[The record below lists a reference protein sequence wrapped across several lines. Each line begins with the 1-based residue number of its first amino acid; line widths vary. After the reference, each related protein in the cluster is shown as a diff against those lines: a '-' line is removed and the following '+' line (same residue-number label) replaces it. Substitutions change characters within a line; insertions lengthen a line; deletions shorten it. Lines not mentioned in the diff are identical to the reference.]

1 MYRYNEIAESGAL
14 LTFSS
19 DVVTSYELHRS
30 DPLFGIQVAAT
41 RIDPEYPLSPSVYPG
56 SARPETDARLSREL
70 LSAGYT
76 INGAKQLRLADKIGS
91 LEVGKVANLC
101 VLSADPFEVEPRALG
116 EIEFDAV
123 IFEGR
128 VVAGSL

>member
-1 MYRYNEIAESGAL
+1 MSCN
-14 LTFSS
+14 
-19 DVVTSYELHRS
+19 
-30 DPLFGIQVAAT
+30 PLFGMQVAAT

-70 LSAGYT
+70 LLAGYT

-101 VLSADPFEVEPRALG
+101 VLSADLFEVEPRALG
-116 EIEFDAV
+116 EIKFDAV

>member
-1 MYRYNEIAESGAL
+1 MYRFNEIAESGAL

-30 DPLFGIQVAAT
+30 NPLFGMQVAAT

-56 SARPETDARLSREL
+56 IARPEPDARLSREL
-70 LSAGYT
+70 LLAGYT
-76 INGAKQLRLADKIGS
+76 INGAQQLRLADKIGS
-91 LEVGKVANLC
+91 LEVADLC
-101 VLSADPFEVEPRALG
+101 VLSADLFEVEPDTIG
-116 EIEFDAV
+116 EIKFDAV
-123 IFEGR
+123 IFEAR